1 MIRVNG
7 DAIEWRDGMT
17 VRDVLVARK
26 YLFPLLII
34 TVGDQL
40 VPRDA
45 YDRTTVPDHADVKV
59 VHLMSGG

>member
-7 DAIEWRDGMT
+7 DLIEWRDGMT
-17 VRDVLVARK
+17 IRDVLIARK
-26 YLFPLLII
+26 YLFPLLIV
-34 TVGDQL
+34 TVDTGL

-45 YDRTTVPDHADVKV
+45 YDRTTVPDLADVKV